1 MAPTDITAGPDGNL
15 WFTLNGDPGAIGRI
29 TPEGVF
35 TEFSDGL
42 TPNSRPTGIA
52 EGTDGALWFTE
63 AASPGRIGR
72 ITTRGNISEYSEGL
86 TADRSPWFITPG
98 PDGNMWFTE
107 NANPGVLARIS
118 LPPAVRGR
126 SVQYISDNSAQLPA
140 KIRPNAQ
147 DTEFYFEYGR
157 TETGKKKSVIASAGA
172 GWDHVEVM
180 TRVANLRPAT
190 TYHYRVV
197 ATNDSGTST
206 GPMGEFTTKSPRG
219 GARVRHHDRGRPHR
233 PRSLQ
238 APRRAL
244 ASAARLGRRAARGRG
259 VRYAPRKH
267 QADERRSSPRQDP
280 DGRLR
285 RRRVQGASAAHGPR
299 PC

>member
-72 ITTRGNISEYSEGL
+72 ITTSGDISEYSEGL

-147 DTEFYFEYGR
+147 ATEFYFEYGR
-157 TETGKKKSVIASAGA
+157 
-172 GWDHVEVM
+172 D
-180 TRVANLRPAT
+180 
-190 TYHYRVV
+190 
-197 ATNDSGTST
+197 
-206 GPMGEFTTKSPRG
+206 
-219 GARVRHHDRGRPHR
+219 
-233 PRSLQ
+233 
-238 APRRAL
+238 
-244 ASAARLGRRAARGRG
+244 
-259 VRYAPRKH
+259 
-267 QADERRSSPRQDP
+267 
-280 DGRLR
+280 
-285 RRRVQGASAAHGPR
+285 
-299 PC
+299 